1 MHKDVGLRA
10 GYLRTP
16 SLLAQGAGGSI
27 AFIPLLL
34 YN

>member
-1 MHKDVGLRA
+1 MRKEAGLRA

-16 SLLAQGAGGSI
+16 SLLAQGGSI
-27 AFIPLLL
+27 AFIPVLL